1 MSNRKKKIEESS
13 STANRNKLY
22 KQRASEAV
30 DDVKDWWKSL
40 VNTVENA
47 DKKKKDK
54 EAKKVSP
61 KSKLG
66 RAAQSIRDERDKY
79 RK

>member
-47 DKKKKDK
+47 DKKKKDLGLDK
-54 EAKKVSP
+54 KKV
-61 KSKLG
+61 
-66 RAAQSIRDERDKY
+66 
-79 RK
+79 RKFKEGFKK